1 MTASVILHTVTI
13 LLFAVGLYLTLRQ
26 WPALRASS
34 TPVADRLISFGPLF
48 FAVPYAVFGMQHFSE
63 SSVVIGAVPAWMPA
77 HHFWLYLVGVA
88 NIAAA
93 LSLITGRL
101 ARPAAPLLALMMFLF
116 VALIYVPDV
125 FQAPRNRFVIALF
138 FRDGSLCAGALALAA
153 TLHGCP
159 RSLAFGDRGLIEL
172 LARRVALA
180 ARIFFAVAM
189 IFYGVEHFLHPHF
202 APGVPLELEMP
213 AWFPA
218 QAALAWI
225 TGAILLT
232 CGFGLFVSKY
242 ARTAAVVL
250 GVLYCALTLIVYLP
264 MEFLHPSIAISG
276 TLDYVADTL
285 SFAGAA
291 FFIAGSLPAKG
302 ASHPKAPVPTGVRT
316 DSAAKATVGC

>member
-1 MTASVILHTVTI
+1 MTSSLILHLATI
-13 LLFAVGLYLTLRQ
+13 LLLAIGLYLTLRQ
-26 WPALRASS
+26 WPALPTSQ
-34 TPVADRLISFGPLF
+34 TPIADRLISFGPLF

-63 SSVVIGAVPAWMPA
+63 SSVVIGAVPKWLPA
-77 HHFWLYLVGVA
+77 HAFWLYLVGVA

-101 ARPAAPLLALMMFLF
+101 TRVAAPLLGLMMFLF

-125 FQAPRNRFVIALF
+125 FQEPRNRFVIALF

-153 TLHGCP
+153 SLNGCP
-159 RSLAFGDRGLIEL
+159 RSLGCDRGLVEH
-172 LARRVALA
+172 LAHRVALA

-189 IFYGVEHFLHPHF
+189 ILYGVEHFLHPHF

-218 QAALAWI
+218 QVALAWA
-225 TGAILLT
+225 TGAILLA
-232 CGFGLFVSKY
+232 CGIGLCFNRY

-250 GVLYCALTLIVYLP
+250 GVLYFLLTVIVYLP
-264 MEFLHPSIAISG
+264 QEILHPSIAISG

-285 SFAGAA
+285 SFSGAA
-291 FFIAGSLPAKG
+291 FFIA
-302 ASHPKAPVPTGVRT
+302 ASVRVKSASRPTASIPSRLHA
-316 DSAAKATVGC
+316 DRATVSR

>member
-1 MTASVILHTVTI
+1 MTASLILHLVTV

-26 WPALRASS
+26 WPALPTSE

-63 SSVVIGAVPAWMPA
+63 SSVVIGAVPAWLPA
-77 HHFWLYLVGVA
+77 HTFWLYLVGVA

-93 LSLITGRL
+93 LSLISGRL
-101 ARPAAPLLALMMFLF
+101 TRVAAPLLGLMMFLF
-116 VALIYVPDV
+116 VVLIYVPDV
-125 FQAPRNRFVIALF
+125 IQAPTNRFVVALF

-153 TLHGCP
+153 TLNGRP
-159 RSLAFGDRGLIEL
+159 RSLGRDRGLIER
-172 LARRVALA
+172 LARPVALA

-218 QAALAWI
+218 QVAIAWI
-225 TGAILLT
+225 TGAILVA
-232 CGFGLFVSKY
+232 CGAGLFFNKY

-250 GVLYCALTLIVYLP
+250 GVLYFVLTMIVYMP
-264 MEFLHPSIAISG
+264 MEVLHPSIAISG

-291 FFIAGSLPAKG
+291 FFIAGSIRTKRG
-302 ASHPKAPVPTGVRT
+302 SGESAPVSTGRRPIDT
-316 DSAAKATVGC
+316 EKTTVS